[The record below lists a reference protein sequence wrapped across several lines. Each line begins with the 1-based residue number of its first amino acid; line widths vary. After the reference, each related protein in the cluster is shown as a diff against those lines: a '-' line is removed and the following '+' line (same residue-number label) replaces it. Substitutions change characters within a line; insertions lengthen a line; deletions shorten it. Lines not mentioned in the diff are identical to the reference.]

1 MSQFMANN
9 GWLWWILAGLLAGAI
24 AKLIMPGRQ
33 GGGCLMTLLLGLAG
47 AVLAGWLGQKYGY
60 YEPGQGAGFLA
71 AILGAIVILIIYRL
85 IIAVTNRSG

>member
-1 MSQFMANN
+1 MAQFMADH

-24 AKLIMPGRQ
+24 AKMIMPGPQ

-71 AILGAIVILIIYRL
+71 AILGAVIILIIYRL
-85 IIAVTNRSG
+85 VIAVLHRSP

>member
-1 MSQFMANN
+1 MSQFMADH

-24 AKLIMPGRQ
+24 AKMIMPGPQ

-71 AILGAIVILIIYRL
+71 AILGAVVILIIYRL
-85 IIAVTNRSG
+85 VLAVLHRSG

>member
-1 MSQFMANN
+1 MAQFMADH

-24 AKLIMPGRQ
+24 AKMIMPGPQ

-71 AILGAIVILIIYRL
+71 AILGAVIILIIYRL
-85 IIAVTNRSG
+85 VIAVLHRSG

>member
-1 MSQFMANN
+1 MAQFMADH

-24 AKLIMPGRQ
+24 AKMIMPGPQ
-33 GGGCLMTLLLGLAG
+33 GWGCLMTLLLCLAG

-71 AILGAIVILIIYRL
+71 AILGAVIILIIYRL
-85 IIAVTNRSG
+85 VIAVLHRSG

>member
-1 MSQFMANN
+1 MADH

-24 AKLIMPGRQ
+24 AKLIMPGPQ

-71 AILGAIVILIIYRL
+71 AILGAVVILIIYRL
-85 IIAVTNRSG
+85 VIAVLHRRS

>member
-1 MSQFMANN
+1 MSQFMADH

-24 AKLIMPGRQ
+24 AKLIMPGPQ

-47 AVLAGWLGQKYGY
+47 ALLAGWLGQKYGY

-71 AILGAIVILIIYRL
+71 AILGAVVILIIYRL
-85 IIAVTNRSG
+85 VIAVLHRRS

>member
-1 MSQFMANN
+1 MSQFMADH

-24 AKLIMPGRQ
+24 AKFIVPGRQ

-60 YEPGQGAGFLA
+60 YESGTGAGFLA
-71 AILGAIVILIIYRL
+71 AILGAVVILVIYQL
-85 IIAVTNRSG
+85 IMAVVNRSR

>member
-1 MSQFMANN
+1 MSQFMADH

-24 AKLIMPGRQ
+24 AKLIIPGRQ

-71 AILGAIVILIIYRL
+71 AILGAVVILVIYQL
-85 IIAVTNRSG
+85 IMAVVNRSR

>member
-1 MSQFMANN
+1 MSHFMADH

-47 AVLAGWLGQKYGY
+47 AVLAGWLGQHFEIYR
-60 YEPGQGAGFLA
+60 PGEGAGFLA
-71 AILGAIVILIIYRL
+71 AIVGAVIILAIYRL
-85 IIAVTNRSG
+85 VASYRS

>member
-1 MSQFMANN
+1 MSQFMADH

-24 AKLIMPGRQ
+24 AKLIMPGPQ

-71 AILGAIVILIIYRL
+71 AILGAVVILIIYRL
-85 IIAVTNRSG
+85 IIAVMHRSR

>member
-1 MSQFMANN
+1 MANFMADH

-24 AKLIMPGRQ
+24 AKLIIPGRQ

-60 YEPGQGAGFLA
+60 YEAGQGAGFLA
-71 AILGAIVILIIYRL
+71 AILGAVVILIIYQL
-85 IIAVTNRSG
+85 IMAVVNRSR

>member
-1 MSQFMANN
+1 MSQFMADH

-24 AKLIMPGRQ
+24 AKLIMPGPQ

-71 AILGAIVILIIYRL
+71 AILGAVVILIIYRL
-85 IIAVTNRSG
+85 VIAVLHRRS

>member
-1 MSQFMANN
+1 MSQFMADH

-71 AILGAIVILIIYRL
+71 AILGAVVILIVYNL
-85 IIAVTNRSG
+85 IMAVVNRSR

>member
-1 MSQFMANN
+1 MSQFMADH

-24 AKLIMPGRQ
+24 AKMIMPGRQ

-71 AILGAIVILIIYRL
+71 AILGAIIILVIYNLVM
-85 IIAVTNRSG
+85 AVMNRSR